1 MSKSARRDNQV
12 KPLSV
17 LSAQIEAVLFLA
29 ASPVPESELKTVL
42 GVSGQEFSEA
52 LEELGNHL
60 ASGHG
65 LIMKPAADGW
75 VLETNPHFAEVLSLF
90 RDTAQRRRVRLS
102 KAAVET
108 LSVVAYNQP
117 VTRSEV
123 EDLRGVRCE
132 RVIETLLSHGLIRI
146 SGRKKSSGSP
156 LLYRT
161 TSRFLDVFG
170 LEAIADLPTLE
181 ELNELGADPA
191 ETSEA
196 ERGDDAS

>member
-1 MSKSARRDNQV
+1 MSRSALRDNSA

-29 ASPVPESELKTVL
+29 SSAVPESELKAVL
-42 GVSGQEFSEA
+42 GVSGQELNAA
-52 LEELGNHL
+52 LEELKNHL
-60 ASGHG
+60 SSGHG
-65 LIMKPAADGW
+65 LVMKSTADGW

-90 RDTAQRRRVRLS
+90 RDTAMRRRVRLS

-146 SGRKKSSGSP
+146 SGRKKAGGSA

-161 TSRFLDVFG
+161 TSRFLDIFG

-181 ELNELGADPA
+181 DLNELGASPEVA
-191 ETSEA
+191 EY
-196 ERGDDAS
+196 DDAP

>member
-1 MSKSARRDNQV
+1 MSKSARKGNKDNPV
-12 KPLSV
+12 VLSV

-42 GVSGQEFSEA
+42 GISGQELKIA
-52 LEELGNHL
+52 LEELGGHL

-65 LIMKPAADGW
+65 LVMKSAADGW

-132 RVIETLLSHGLIRI
+132 HVIETLLSHGLIRI
-146 SGRKKSSGSP
+146 SGRKKASGSP

-161 TSRFLDVFG
+161 TSRFLDIFG

-181 ELNELGADPA
+181 ELNELGANPEDV
-191 ETSEA
+191 SN
-196 ERGDDAS
+196 